1 MGPRQSDLGAA
12 ALTYDCLLTSGR
24 ESEHA
29 GSFTPISMCLF
40 SAHYLPGSILSLGSL
55 ESSQVEIHEQQANKE
70 IIWCVK
76 KNKTEMKNSELW
88 GEGWWGAERSRCIC
102 ERFRG

>member
-1 MGPRQSDLGAA
+1 MGPRQSDLGAS
-12 ALTYDCLLTSGR
+12 ALSYSCLLNSSG
-24 ESEHA
+24 ESERA
-29 GSFTPISMCLF
+29 GSFTPVSMYLF
-40 SAHYLPGSILSLGSL
+40 SAHYLLAGILSLGSL

-76 KNKTEMKNSELW
+76 ENKTEIKNSELW
-88 GEGWWGAERSRCIC
+88 GDGWWGDVRGRCIC

>member
-1 MGPRQSDLGAA
+1 
-12 ALTYDCLLTSGR
+12 
-24 ESEHA
+24 
-29 GSFTPISMCLF
+29 MCLF

-55 ESSQVEIHEQQANKE
+55 ESSQVEIREQQANKE

-88 GEGWWGAERSRCIC
+88 GEGWWGDVRSRCIC
-102 ERFRG
+102 ERFRGVESSGLDGLGIMDQGEAGVQETNISDL